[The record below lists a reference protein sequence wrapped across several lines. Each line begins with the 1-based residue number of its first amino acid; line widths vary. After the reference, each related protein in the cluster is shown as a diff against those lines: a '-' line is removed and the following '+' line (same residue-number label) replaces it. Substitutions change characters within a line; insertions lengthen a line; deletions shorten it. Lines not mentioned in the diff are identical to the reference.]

1 MIRPW
6 LAGQLLHYLL
16 HHDDLVHG
24 SSEGG
29 REDSREGGRGGRE
42 GGREGRE
49 GGREGGR
56 GILCQSCMRYPV
68 YVHVHV

>member
-24 SSEGG
+24 SGE
-29 REDSREGGRGGRE
+29 GGRE
-42 GGREGRE
+42 GGREE
-49 GGREGGR
+49 D
-56 GILCQSCMRYPV
+56 IMSIMYAVSCV
-68 YVHVHV
+68 CT